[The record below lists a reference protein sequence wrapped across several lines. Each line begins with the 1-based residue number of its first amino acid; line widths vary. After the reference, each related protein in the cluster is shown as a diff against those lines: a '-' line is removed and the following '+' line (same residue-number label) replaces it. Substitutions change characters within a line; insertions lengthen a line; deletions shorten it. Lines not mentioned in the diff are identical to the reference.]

1 MNKLI
6 LNFFGEEVTVDTPKS
21 LSNLKKEISD
31 KFFFSPSDAEE
42 VLVSYINELKKSFIK
57 TEQDFIDFIKKK
69 IYKVDLD
76 ISPDSQLYKRSVL
89 QIKEETEKDK
99 KELDELIKKKEE
111 LKNKKKELKDQ
122 RQKEIKEIREKIK
135 ELTKKMRKLVRKT
148 NLEKDKISNEIT
160 NTNQKIADIQ
170 KKLGLPVT
178 EEKKIEKPK
187 AKQKQEK
194 KKKSTIIKKIVK
206 KDIKK
211 KVVKKAEKKPK
222 QPKQPKQEKQEK
234 DLFTKVNETINKT
247 VENIT
252 KLVSEQLN
260 KKTKE
265 VEVEKKK
272 IEDSKIQ
279 LKEEEIKGF
288 FDFTSISK
296 NISEE
301 INKWTK
307 YVVQQTNE
315 LTNTL
320 SEKYKNCMNDITS
333 MKKKVENIKL
343 RAPAPKKSDKK
354 IHKGCTCNGCQAS
367 PIVGNR
373 FKCAVCSDF
382 NYCEECEEKNKDLH
396 LHPFIKIYSPEI
408 APLDVKCEHK

>member
-21 LSNLKKEISD
+21 LNNLKKEISD
-31 KFFFSPSDAEE
+31 KFFFIPSDAEE
-42 VLVSYINELKKSFIK
+42 VLISYINELKKSFIK

-111 LKNKKKELKDQ
+111 LKNKKKELKDK

-148 NLEKDKISNEIT
+148 NLEKDKISNEVT
-160 NTNQKIADIQ
+160 NTNQKIVDIQ

-187 AKQKQEK
+187 AKQKQ
-194 KKKSTIIKKIVK
+194 
-206 KDIKK
+206 
-211 KVVKKAEKKPK
+211 
-222 QPKQPKQEKQEK
+222 
-234 DLFTKVNETINKT
+234 
-247 VENIT
+247 
-252 KLVSEQLN
+252 
-260 KKTKE
+260 
-265 VEVEKKK
+265 EKKK

-307 YVVQQTNE
+307 YVAQQTNE

>member
-6 LNFFGEEVTVDTPKS
+6 LNFFGEEVTVETPKS
-21 LSNLKKEISD
+21 LDNLRKQISE
-31 KFFFSPSDAEE
+31 KFCFSPSDAAEL
-42 VLVSYINELKKSFIK
+42 LVSYFNDLKKTFIK
-57 TEQDFIDFIKKK
+57 TEEDFVDFVKKK

-76 ISPDSQLYKRSVL
+76 ISPDSQLYKKSVL
-89 QIKEETEKDK
+89 KIQEETEKTKNDLDEMIK
-99 KELDELIKKKEE
+99 VKEELLKKHAAFSNERSKQINKLGEQIKELDKKRNKLIKDT
-111 LKNKKKELKDQ
+111 NKKKTKMND
-122 RQKEIKEIREKIK
+122 EIKKANK
-135 ELTKKMRKLVRKT
+135 
-148 NLEKDKISNEIT
+148 
-160 NTNQKIADIQ
+160 KIAELQ
-170 KKLGLPVT
+170 KKLGISVT
-178 EEKKIEKPK
+178 EEQKKPASAKLKANPNQNKTKPK
-187 AKQKQEK
+187 TA
-194 KKKSTIIKKIVK
+194 V
-206 KDIKK
+206 K
-211 KVVKKAEKKPK
+211 KVVKKVAKKKIAKKPK
-222 QPKQPKQEKQEK
+222 EEKKEDEK
-234 DLFTKVNETINKT
+234 DIFTKVNEKINQM
-247 VENIT
+247 VENVN
-252 KLVSEQLN
+252 KVVSEQLN

-272 IEDSKIQ
+272 IEESKIQ
-279 LKEEEIKGF
+279 LKEEEMKGLF
-288 FDFTSISK
+288 NFESVSK

-301 INKWTK
+301 FNKWTK
-307 YVVQQTNE
+307 FVTQHTNE